1 MDFGRQDANNEH
13 FWSRPPPPRR
23 APQTGLQGGELGGG
37 RHIEGWAGPANCGIL
52 IRNPLPLNS
61 KPISCT
67 QAIYFGRVI
76 HGTNL
81 THFDADIQSLIW
93 FASTEFAIKN
103 LKSENGLGLCR
114 PNESDRETD
123 RKWGLE
129 VGAGANLIGNVREQ
143 RIKVLRDSL
152 RFLPSYIF
160 IIKGTEKNKD
170 CSKFV
175 LKSEHDFKPFSISRH
190 LLDYFCSKLAT
201 CLPPLLHLW
210 THINLSWQTSNTD
223 S

>member
-1 MDFGRQDANNEH
+1 MYFNTSYNVILGGLWTLVDRTPIMSTSDLVPHTAK
-13 FWSRPPPPRR
+13 SPPDGFAGWRIR
-23 APQTGLQGGELGGG
+23 GG

-81 THFDADIQSLIW
+81 THFDADIHSLIW
-93 FASTEFAIKN
+93 FASTEIAIKN

-123 RKWGLE
+123 RK
-129 VGAGANLIGNVREQ
+129 
-143 RIKVLRDSL
+143 
-152 RFLPSYIF
+152 
-160 IIKGTEKNKD
+160 
-170 CSKFV
+170 
-175 LKSEHDFKPFSISRH
+175 
-190 LLDYFCSKLAT
+190 
-201 CLPPLLHLW
+201 
-210 THINLSWQTSNTD
+210 
-223 S
+223 

>member
-1 MDFGRQDANNEH
+1 MDFGRRDANNEH

-93 FASTEFAIKN
+93 FASTEIAIKN
-103 LKSENGLGLCR
+103 LKCENGSLSPQWVRQG
-114 PNESDRETD
+114 DRQKV
-123 RKWGLE
+123 RAGSWSWGKFDWKCE
-129 VGAGANLIGNVREQ
+129 RATNQ
-143 RIKVLRDSL
+143 STS
-152 RFLPSYIF
+152 RFTAIFTLSYILMS
-160 IIKGTEKNKD
+160 KSTEKKKD
-170 CSKFV
+170 M

-201 CLPPLLHLW
+201 CLPPLLYLW

-223 S
+223 N

>member
-1 MDFGRQDANNEH
+1 MKKWIGFRSCPSILHTKLSWGESDFGRRDANNEH

-67 QAIYFGRVI
+67 QAIYFRRVI

-129 VGAGANLIGNVREQ
+129 VGAGANLIGNVRESNESKYFEIHCDFYPLTFWCPKAQ
-143 RIKVLRDSL
+143 RKR
-152 RFLPSYIF
+152 
-160 IIKGTEKNKD
+160 K
-170 CSKFV
+170 
-175 LKSEHDFKPFSISRH
+175 
-190 LLDYFCSKLAT
+190 T
-201 CLPPLLHLW
+201 C
-210 THINLSWQTSNTD
+210 
-223 S
+223 

>member
-1 MDFGRQDANNEH
+1 MPYYTILYHVRPAPILYTTKIEMKKWIGFRSCPSILHTKLSWGESDFGRRDANNEH

-93 FASTEFAIKN
+93 FASTEICN
-103 LKSENGLGLCR
+103 
-114 PNESDRETD
+114 
-123 RKWGLE
+123 
-129 VGAGANLIGNVREQ
+129 
-143 RIKVLRDSL
+143 
-152 RFLPSYIF
+152 
-160 IIKGTEKNKD
+160 
-170 CSKFV
+170 
-175 LKSEHDFKPFSISRH
+175 
-190 LLDYFCSKLAT
+190 
-201 CLPPLLHLW
+201 
-210 THINLSWQTSNTD
+210 
-223 S
+223 